1 MEVYVARQPVLD
13 KNKKTYGYEL
23 LFRDG
28 MSNAFPDI
36 GGDTA
41 TSKVLSNTFFS
52 IGIEKITGGKKA
64 LINFT
69 EDLLLKKLPLMFPPE
84 KIMVEVLEDVEP
96 GKEVINACKEI
107 AEKGYEVALDD
118 FFYKA
123 DLDPLIALARVIKID
138 FMATPMDEIR
148 ELVDK
153 LAVYDVIFLAEKVE
167 TYEEFQQALDMGFE
181 YFQGYFFSKPEILKG
196 TDISSSKLSLLQIVA
211 EANKADF
218 NFEELEKLIQQ
229 DVSISYKLMRY
240 INSAYFRRVQ
250 EISSIKHAIL
260 LLGEKEV
267 RRFISLLGMANLA
280 ADKPDELICASIIRA
295 RLCELL
301 GKECSSGVN
310 ESELF
315 TLGLFSHIDA
325 IMDDSI
331 RNLMEKLPLSEGI
344 KDALVNGEGQLA
356 DFLSLTS
363 FYETGDWKGIR
374 EMAEKVGLEDEKI
387 PELYMDAVGWADSL
401 AGAQ

>member
-13 KNKKTYGYEL
+13 RNKNTFGYEL
-23 LFRDG
+23 LFRGG
-28 MSNAFPDI
+28 MTNAFPDI
-36 GGDTA
+36 DGDTA
-41 TSKVLSNTFFS
+41 TSKLLSNSFFS
-52 IGIEKITGGKKA
+52 IGMEQITGGKKA

-69 EDLLLKKLPLMFPPE
+69 QELLIKKLPLMFPRE

-96 GKEVINACKEI
+96 DKEVIDACKEI
-107 AEKGYEVALDD
+107 AKKGYDLALDD
-118 FFYKA
+118 FFYKPE
-123 DLDPLIALARVIKID
+123 LEPLIALAKIIKLD
-138 FMATPMDEIR
+138 FMATSIDEIKD
-148 ELVDK
+148 LVEK
-153 LAVYDVIFLAEKVE
+153 LSAYNVTLLAEKVE

-196 TDISSSKLSLLQIVA
+196 KDVSPSKITLLQIVA

-218 NFEELEKLIQQ
+218 SFDELEKLIAR

-267 RRFISLLGMANLA
+267 RRFVSLIGMTILA
-280 ADKPDELICASIIRA
+280 SDKPDELTRASIIRA

-301 GKECSSGVN
+301 GKESPADVDL
-310 ESELF
+310 SELF

-325 IMDDSI
+325 IMDDAIES
-331 RNLMEKLPLSEGI
+331 LMEKLPLSEGI
-344 KDALVNGEGQLA
+344 KSALIANEGQLA
-356 DFLSLTS
+356 DFLNLTYS
-363 FYETGDWKGIR
+363 YETGDWEGFNEMVGRIGI
-374 EMAEKVGLEDEKI
+374 EDSKV

-401 AGAQ
+401 ADQ